1 MRRQATASARVRLV
15 APVRAALYARVSSD
29 QQAER
34 HTIDSQVA
42 ALLARA
48 AADGHEITPELRFL
62 DDGQSG
68 ASLIRPAL
76 ERLRD
81 LAAMAAIDL
90 VYIHAPDRLARSYAH
105 QAVLVEEFA
114 RAGAEVVFLNRPIG
128 QTPEDTLLL
137 QLQGMFAEY
146 ERARI
151 VERGRRGKRHRA
163 QAGAVSVL
171 GRAPYGYRYVG
182 RREAGDDMAR
192 FEVVEGEAAV
202 VRRIFGWVG
211 EERASLAVVCQRLF
225 EAGVPSPTGDARWKR
240 STISALLAN
249 PAYAGRAR
257 FGRFATAPWRPPLRP
272 PRGRGP
278 IPKHP
283 CRRFLAPPEQWVDI
297 PVPALID
304 AALFAEVRAQSDEN
318 RRRRRQSLGGVRFLL
333 QGLLVC
339 QACGHALC
347 GRWKAGLRAPKPG
360 YSYYRCTGTDSHR
373 FDGRR
378 RCDARPL
385 PVEPLDAAVWAE
397 VRRLLQDPARVADE
411 YQRRLQ
417 AVRTG
422 PRRPE
427 LEAVERQ
434 LSKLRGGIGRLID
447 GYAEGVIS
455 KAEFEP
461 RLAGRRRR
469 VAKLEADVAAL
480 QDAAEQARSLQ
491 LVIGKL
497 ETFAALVRDRLDGA
511 DWDTRRDL
519 IRTLVRRI
527 EIDDQHVRVVFRVDL
542 GPQGGIGSRRI
553 SHHCPGRSSGAG

>member
-1 MRRQATASARVRLV
+1 MQNHATASRRIRLV
-15 APVRAALYARVSSD
+15 TPIRAAIYARASSD

-34 HTIDSQVA
+34 QTINSQVE

-48 AADGHEITPELRFL
+48 TADGHEIQAELRFL

-76 ERLRD
+76 ERLRN
-81 LAAMAAIDL
+81 LAAMAAIDV
-90 VYIHAPDRLARSYAH
+90 VYVHAPDRLARSYAH

-114 RAGAEVVFLNRPIG
+114 RAGTEIVFLNRPIG

-151 VERGRRGKRHRA
+151 IERSRRGKRHLA
-163 QAGAVSVL
+163 KAGAVSVL
-171 GRAPYGYRYVG
+171 GRAPYGYRFVS
-182 RREAGDDMAR
+182 RAAGGGVAR
-192 FEVVEGEAAV
+192 FEVVENEAAV
-202 VRRIFGWVG
+202 VRRIFQWIAQ
-211 EERASLAVVCQRLF
+211 ERASLAVVCQRLF
-225 EAGVPSPTGDARWKR
+225 EAGVPSPTGKARWQR
-240 STISALLAN
+240 SMISVLLTN
-249 PAYAGRAR
+249 TAYAGQAR
-257 FGRFATAPWRPPLRP
+257 FGRVATAPWRPPLRP
-272 PRGRGP
+272 PRGHGP

-283 CRRFLAPPEQWVDI
+283 CRRFLAPPEQWIDI

-304 AALFAEVRAQSDEN
+304 AALFESTQAQLDEN
-318 RRRRRQSLGGVRFLL
+318 RQRRRWPQQGARYLL

-339 QACGHALC
+339 QACGYALC
-347 GRWKAGLRAPKPG
+347 GRWKASLRATGQG

-373 FDGRR
+373 FDGQR

-385 PVEPLDAAVWAE
+385 PVEPLDVAVWNE
-397 VRRLLQDPARVADE
+397 VCRLLANPARVMGE

-427 LEAVERQ
+427 LETVERQ
-434 LSKLRGGIGRLID
+434 LAKLRGGMGRLID
-447 GYAEGVIS
+447 SYAEGVIS

-461 RLAGRRRR
+461 RLAGMRQR
-469 VAKLEADVAAL
+469 VAKLEAEATAL
-480 QDAAEQARSLQ
+480 QNAAEQEHSLQ

-497 ETFAALVRDRLDGA
+497 ETFATLVRDQLDEA
-511 DWDTRRDL
+511 DWTTRRDL

-527 EIDDQHVRVVFRVDL
+527 EVDDLHVRVVFRV
-542 GPQGGIGSRRI
+542 GPEPQDYAGSCRI
-553 SHHCPGRSSGAG
+553 SHLCPGRAFGMW